1 MTSVRTCAGCR
12 FCCWSFA
19 INDIPDQ
26 TLGLQQ
32 KPSLTHCQHE
42 CGSGCTLHGAPEK
55 PATCRQFECPYLLG
69 NDIHR
74 PDAFRPAL
82 DETKCRIGNFIPA
95 ISSRIPVERA
105 AALIDA
111 TDSIPASIMICGK
124 WTKVIMPMR
133 KESNGT
139 WQTHA
144 LEDWRA
150 LYSEFGAGF
159 DESFTENA
167 AVTMV

>member
-1 MTSVRTCAGCR
+1 MNSRTCAGCR

-26 TLGLQQ
+26 TLGLWQ
-32 KPSLTHCQHE
+32 KPALTHCQHE
-42 CGSGCTLHGAPEK
+42 CGNGCALHGLPEK

-69 NDIHR
+69 DDVHW

-82 DETKCRIGNFIPA
+82 EKCAIGNFIPA
-95 ISSRIPVERA
+95 VSTRVPIERA
-105 AALIDA
+105 EQLIAD
-111 TDSIPASIMICGK
+111 TDSIPASIMINGE

-139 WQTHA
+139 WRTHA

-150 LYSEFGAGF
+150 LYSEFGAEF
-159 DESFTENA
+159 DEAFTENA
-167 AVTMV
+167 AVIMA